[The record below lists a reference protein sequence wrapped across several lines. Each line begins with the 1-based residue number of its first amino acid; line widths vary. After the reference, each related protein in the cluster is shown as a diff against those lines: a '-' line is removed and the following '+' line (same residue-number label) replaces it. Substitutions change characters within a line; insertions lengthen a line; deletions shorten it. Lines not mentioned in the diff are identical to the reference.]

1 MNTNV
6 NLLLV
11 DDDKFHLNIFAN
23 SSLKFN
29 QIRIASTIKEAID
42 CIYDQTP
49 DLIITDFFLE
59 NGKTALDI
67 FRGLQISFPIPT
79 IVISTYY
86 NHDVLNQ
93 IKEINLVDFL
103 PKNASDFE
111 IEKSI
116 VLNLNRNDH
125 IHKLSILNEFFLV
138 KSGRYLK
145 KIVIDNIEYITVD
158 GKYLKI
164 FSDGSFYM
172 IRSTLN
178 DFITRLPSNFIK
190 MHQSYIVNMNFIQS
204 VNLDENV
211 VNFKNGQAPFSRT
224 FKKLLLSKYFIS

>member
-23 SSLKFN
+23 KLSYLKFN
-29 QIRIASTIKEAID
+29 QIRIASTLKEAVD
-42 CIYDQTP
+42 CIYDQ
-49 DLIITDFFLE
+49 
-59 NGKTALDI
+59 TALDI